1 MHTVEL
7 QNMDVGLTKYLFR
20 STYENDWLDI
30 LEYINVIA
38 TIFEP
43 MEVLTDSK
51 DDETEPV
58 LATISESDDIYAI
71 PESDVVIVRGLN
83 KLFSSV
89 KFQIVFL
96 KDSDEIQIY
105 ISTDDLEKVM
115 KKELKKE
122 FADISQEECGHY
134 LHGFADSL
142 EIRASNL
149 RAVKEATSKS
159 LNLYIEALLQYDLLY
174 GDCEESLMFK
184 SNGLSFPLTE
194 VVETLRE
201 QAKTPVNHEIS
212 KYTS

>member
-7 QNMDVGLTKYLFR
+7 QNMDVGLTRYLFR

-30 LEYINVIA
+30 LEYINTIA

-51 DDETEPV
+51 NDNTEPV
-58 LATISESDDIYAI
+58 LAKITEPNDIYAI
-71 PESDVVIVRGLN
+71 PQSDVVIVRGLN
-83 KLFSSV
+83 KLFSSA

-122 FADISQEECGHY
+122 FADISEEECGHY
-134 LHGFADSL
+134 LDGFADSL

>member
-71 PESDVVIVRGLN
+71 PESDVVIVSGLN

-122 FADISQEECGHY
+122 FADISEEECGHY
-134 LHGFADSL
+134 LDGFADSL

-159 LNLYIEALLQYDLLY
+159 LNLYI
-174 GDCEESLMFK
+174 
-184 SNGLSFPLTE
+184 
-194 VVETLRE
+194 
-201 QAKTPVNHEIS
+201 
-212 KYTS
+212 

>member
-1 MHTVEL
+1 MHAIEI
-7 QNMDVGLTKYLFR
+7 QNTDVGWTKYLFR
-20 STYENDWLDI
+20 STRRNDWLDI
-30 LEYINVIA
+30 LEYINTIA

-51 DDETEPV
+51 NDNTEPI
-58 LATISESDDIYAI
+58 LAKITEPNDIYAI
-71 PESDVVIVRGLN
+71 PQSDVVIVRGLN
-83 KLFSSV
+83 KLFNNV

-96 KDSDEIQIY
+96 KDSDEIQMY
-105 ISTDDLEKVM
+105 TLTDDLEKIM
-115 KKELKKE
+115 EKELKKE
-122 FADISQEECGHY
+122 FAYISEEEFGHY
-134 LHGFADSL
+134 LDGFADSL

-174 GDCEESLMFK
+174 GGCEESLMFK

-194 VVETLRE
+194 VVETLRK
-201 QAKTPVNHEIS
+201 QAKMPVNHEIS

>member
-7 QNMDVGLTKYLFR
+7 QNMDVGLTRYLFR

-30 LEYINVIA
+30 LEYINTIA

-51 DDETEPV
+51 NDNTEPV
-58 LATISESDDIYAI
+58 LAKITEPNDIYAI
-71 PESDVVIVRGLN
+71 PQNDVVIVRGLN

-122 FADISQEECGHY
+122 FADISEEECGHY
-134 LHGFADSL
+134 LDGFADSL

>member
-7 QNMDVGLTKYLFR
+7 QNMDVGLTRYLFR

-30 LEYINVIA
+30 LEYINTIA

-51 DDETEPV
+51 NDNTEPV
-58 LATISESDDIYAI
+58 LAKITEPNDIYAI
-71 PESDVVIVRGLN
+71 PQSDVVIVRGLN

-122 FADISQEECGHY
+122 FADISEEECGHY
-134 LHGFADSL
+134 LDGFADSL
-142 EIRASNL
+142 EIKASNL